1 MSDNE
6 DVVGVITIDPN
17 EYTINNAMIIGSGAV
32 RAETA
37 LDINQ
42 RVGNSNYHVKFLH
55 KDNTKKT
62 HSFMVIEVDGKT
74 LINIDGKGAVT
85 FGEGY
90 NPDLAG
96 VAFWRSV
103 AQTFLAFPLM
113 LEALKQ
119 HPTE

>member
-1 MSDNE
+1 MSDDE
-6 DVVGVITIDPN
+6 DIGDLIITHN
-17 EYTINNAMIIGSGAV
+17 EYMINDAMVIGGGAV
-32 RAETA
+32 STETA

-42 RVGNSNYHVKFLH
+42 RAGNSDYHVKFLH

>member
-42 RVGNSNYHVKFLH
+42 RAGNSDYHVKFLH
-55 KDNTKKT
+55 KDNVEKT

-90 NPDLAG
+90 TPDLAG

-113 LEALKQ
+113 LAALKNYQ
-119 HPTE
+119 TK